1 MEYTTKDF
9 YRASLLKALKV
20 PLLRLERGNRD
31 FADFV
36 FQISKGQAD
45 SIFTDYWNHN
55 LSIQAKDLI
64 DAINDMKSI
73 LYSK

>member
-1 MEYTTKDF
+1 MEYVTKDF
-9 YRASLLKALKV
+9 YRASLLKALNT

-31 FADFV
+31 YASFV

-45 SIFTDYWNHN
+45 QIFTDYWNRD
-55 LSIQAKDLI
+55 LTVQAKDLI
-64 DAINDMKSI
+64 DAINDMKTI